1 MANLALDS
9 LLLRISDSGLL
20 DDPVAEDDIVYGRAR
35 LDGAGADVMVNVD
48 PELEDVDEPDAE
60 VLTAAVARILAMS
73 EAQWTEIVE
82 TVASE
87 IEEAVADDGPIVEQT
102 DLRADLEPKSVVVFA
117 DAVLL
122 SLAAP
127 RQFPDSRI
135 LVQLDEDFEIE
146 NVEVTEDDGSETIEF
161 ESLDDLLD
169 HISGPDER

>member
-1 MANLALDS
+1 MANLALDA
-9 LLLRISDSGLL
+9 LLRRISDSGLL

-48 PELEDVDEPDAE
+48 PELEEVEEPDSE
-60 VLTAAVARILAMS
+60 VLLAAIARVLAMS

-82 TVASE
+82 AVAGE
-87 IEEAVADDGPIVEQT
+87 IEDGVADDGPIVEQT
-102 DLRADLEPKSVVVFA
+102 DLRAELEPKSVVVFA

-127 RQFPDSRI
+127 RQFPDSRV

-146 NVEVTEDDGSETIEF
+146 NVEVMADEGSETIEF
-161 ESLDDLLD
+161 DSLDDLLD
-169 HISGPDER
+169 HISSPEER

>member
-1 MANLALDS
+1 MADPALEA
-9 LLLRISDSGLL
+9 LLRRISDSGLL

-48 PELEDVDEPDAE
+48 PEVEEVEESDADA
-60 VLTAAVARILAMS
+60 LVAGVSRILAMS
-73 EAQWTEIVE
+73 EAQWTAIIE
-82 TVASE
+82 TVATE

-117 DAVLL
+117 DAVML

-146 NVEVTEDDGSETIEF
+146 NVEVTEDDGVETIEF
-161 ESLDDLLD
+161 DSPDDLLD
-169 HISGPDER
+169 HISGPDEN

>member
-1 MANLALDS
+1 MPVSALEA

-20 DDPVAEDDIVYGRAR
+20 DDPVAEDDVVHGRAR

-48 PELEDVDEPDAE
+48 PELDEVEDPDPD
-60 VLTAAVARILAMS
+60 VLVAGVARTMAMS
-73 EAQWTEIVE
+73 EAQWTTIVE

-87 IEEAVADDGPIVEQT
+87 LEEAVAEDGPIAEQT

-122 SLAAP
+122 LLAAP

-146 NVEVTEDDGSETIEF
+146 NVEVTEDDGAETIEF
-161 ESLDDLLD
+161 DSLDDLLD
-169 HISGPDER
+169 HISGPDEN